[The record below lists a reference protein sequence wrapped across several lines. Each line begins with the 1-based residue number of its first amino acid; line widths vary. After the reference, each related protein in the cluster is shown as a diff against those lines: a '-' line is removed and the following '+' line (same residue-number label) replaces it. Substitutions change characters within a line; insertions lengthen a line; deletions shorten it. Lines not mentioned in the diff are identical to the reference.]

1 MDLQKV
7 TTGVT
12 AAAVLGTGATVG
24 VQHQLD
30 QWQGG
35 PEKRKEA
42 SALELRV
49 LISEEVYRRLKGF
62 STTTGGVNGIK
73 VPSDYRLEVPNGTQI
88 QGNTTR

>member
-30 QWQGG
+30 QWQAMI
-35 PEKRKEA
+35 EKRKEA
-42 SALELRV
+42 SAIELRV
-49 LISEEVYRRLKGF
+49 
-62 STTTGGVNGIK
+62 
-73 VPSDYRLEVPNGTQI
+73 
-88 QGNTTR
+88 